1 MGEKKAFTCPNPSC
15 NRTVDKPIKALNLQ
29 DNPPEP
35 YYACP
40 VCLTKIETPE
50 LNTPTAP
57 SISTTPR
64 REEAKEKE
72 KPSEGRDKPESC
84 PFYLGYLS
92 ERKQKEI
99 PEGCLVCRDI
109 VSCMLKNMRKSEG

>member
-1 MGEKKAFTCPNPSC
+1 MDEKKAFTCPNPSC
-15 NRTVDKPIKALNLQ
+15 NRTSAKPLKALNLQ

-50 LNTPTAP
+50 LNTPTTP
-57 SISTTPR
+57 STNTPPQI
-64 REEAKEKE
+64 EETKEKNN
-72 KPSEGRDKPESC
+72 PLEGKEKPESC

-99 PEGCLVCRDI
+99 PEGCLLCIDI
-109 VSCMLKNMRKSEG
+109 VSCMLRKMQVA